1 MRRLAVRIA
10 ASHIAVMAKLGIIA
24 LLALLGVAIWYAY
37 GMWTAVDTEPLPAT
51 LYLAMAL
58 GALFSLLVGGGLM
71 ALLFY
76 SSRHGYDEHAS
87 GGPAVK
93 PKTSEGAPDR

>member
-1 MRRLAVRIA
+1 
-10 ASHIAVMAKLGIIA
+10 MAKLGIIA

>member
-1 MRRLAVRIA
+1 
-10 ASHIAVMAKLGIIA
+10 MAKLGILA
-24 LLALLGVAIWYAY
+24 LLALLGVAVWYAY
-37 GMWTAVDTEPLPAT
+37 GMWTAVDTEALPAT

-76 SSRHGYDEHAS
+76 SSRHGFDEHAA

-93 PKTSEGAPDR
+93 PKTSERASDR